1 MWAARRTIQA
11 GKSVIVLEKRQL
23 GAGASGGFLG
33 ALMPHM
39 PDRWNAKKQ
48 FQFEALST
56 IGEAIETLEA
66 DTGMEC
72 GFRRCGRLIP
82 VRNEQTLA
90 DVQRRIDGARQN
102 WPGHTMKL
110 LEPPLAQSL
119 AGGWLAEANAPFGA
133 VHDKLSAR
141 VNPRAYLAAL
151 GAFVREHGELREGI
165 EVASL
170 DPERRRVALADG
182 TVIEA
187 GEIIIAAGWEA
198 YALLAPLM
206 SEMIEKDGPYANG
219 LPGRG
224 VKGQAMLLEHGH
236 SDERHIL
243 YDNGAYV
250 VPHAGNRV
258 AVGSTAEENWQD
270 GPAPERDEFDPAN
283 TDFHRRAL
291 ELAPS
296 LRNAPIIERWANV
309 RPRNM
314 LKGRGTEPFMGR
326 VPGYDNLTALI
337 GGFRIGLAVAHMA
350 LVE

>member
-11 GKSVIVLEKRQL
+11 GKSVIVLEKREL

-102 WPGHTMKL
+102 WPGYAMQL
-110 LEPPLAQSL
+110 LEPPLGHSL
-119 AGGWLAEANAPFGA
+119 GGDWLAEARAPFGA
-133 VHDKLSAR
+133 VHDTLSAR
-141 VNPRAYLAAL
+141 VDPRAYLSAL

-170 DPERRRVALADG
+170 DPERRRVALTDG
-182 TVIEA
+182 TVIEG
-187 GEIIIAAGWEA
+187 GEIIVAAGWEA
-198 YALLAPLM
+198 YALLAPFM
-206 SEMIEKDGPYANG
+206 SEMIERDGPYANG

-309 RPRNM
+309 RPRNV
-314 LKGRGTEPFMGR
+314 LKGRGTEPFMGK

-337 GGFRIGLAVAHMA
+337 GGFRIGLAVAHM
-350 LVE
+350 EPIG